1 MPFYLSRYLLF
12 AARNKPISWLS
23 LRVYACACI
32 RAYPPRHFLSPP
44 ICGGKWKW
52 AGVRL
57 GGRVCVCLC
66 VCVCV
71 NGGSEG
77 GDGGRGDFTCCKEYP
92 RGLLSLSPR
101 YLLFA
106 ARNIPRMLPRMRMR
120 PPDYAPT
127 FSPPYTYRGENGH
140 IGACARACVR
150 VCMRMREGG
159 CFLLRFIYPT
169 QAPSPSPL
177 PHRCGKVQNLRFAGL
192 FLCGGVIYQPSGETA
207 GEGGKMGK
215 FG

>member
-1 MPFYLSRYLLF
+1 MPFFSPRYLLF

-52 AGVRL
+52 AGVRF

-71 NGGSEG
+71 NGGSGG
-77 GDGGRGDFTCCKEYP
+77 GDGGRGVFTCCKEYP
-92 RGLLSLSPR
+92 RGLLSPSLPGIF
-101 YLLFA
+101 YLLQGISPGCSLVCVC
-106 ARNIPRMLPRMRMR
+106 ARPITHPHF
-120 PPDYAPT
+120 PPPH
-127 FSPPYTYRGENGH
+127 RGENGH

-150 VCMRMREGG
+150 VRMRMREGG
-159 CFLLRFIYPT
+159 CLSCCGLYAT
-169 QAPSPSPL
+169 TPSPQPPAPPRCPL
-177 PHRCGKVQNLRFAGL
+177 DVVKCKIFDLRGFFFAA
-192 FLCGGVIYQPSGETA
+192 V
-207 GEGGKMGK
+207 
-215 FG
+215 